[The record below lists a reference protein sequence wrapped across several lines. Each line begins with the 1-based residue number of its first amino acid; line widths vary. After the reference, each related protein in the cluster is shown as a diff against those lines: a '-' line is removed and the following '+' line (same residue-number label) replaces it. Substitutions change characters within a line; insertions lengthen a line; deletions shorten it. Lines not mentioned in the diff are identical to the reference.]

1 MAIVLLAT
9 QEMFERLN
17 GYKNGNSLLEFVQDV
32 NDNWV
37 VGEEVLN
44 DVAFSEIHQDLSTLD
59 KINYVPKQID

>member
-9 QEMFERLN
+9 QDIFDRLN
-17 GYKNGNSLLEFVQDV
+17 LYKNGNSLLEFTQDA

-37 VGEEVLN
+37 VGEEILN

>member
-9 QEMFERLN
+9 QEIFDRLN
-17 GYKNGNSLLEFVQDV
+17 GYKNGNSLLEFVSDA

-44 DVAFSEIHQDLSTLD
+44 DVAFAEIHEDLSTLE

>member
-1 MAIVLLAT
+1 MATVLLAT
-9 QEMFERLN
+9 QEIFDKLN
-17 GYKNGNSLLEFVQDV
+17 GYKNGNSLLEFTQDA

-37 VGEEVLN
+37 VGEEILN

>member
-9 QEMFERLN
+9 QEIFDRLN
-17 GYKNGNSLLEFVQDV
+17 GYKNGNSLLEFVQDG

-44 DVAFSEIHQDLSTLD
+44 DVAFAEIHEELSTLD
-59 KINYVPKQID
+59 KITYVPKQID

>member
-17 GYKNGNSLLEFVQDV
+17 GYKNGNSLLEFVQDE

-44 DVAFSEIHQDLSTLD
+44 DVAFADIHQELSTLD
-59 KINYVPKQID
+59 KIDYVPKQID

>member
-9 QEMFERLN
+9 QDIFDRLN
-17 GYKNGNSLLEFVQDV
+17 GYKNGNSLLEFVSDA

-44 DVAFSEIHQDLSTLD
+44 DVAFAEIHEDLSTLD
-59 KINYVPKQID
+59 KIDYVPKQQD

>member
-44 DVAFSEIHQDLSTLD
+44 DVAFADIHQELSTLE

>member
-9 QEMFERLN
+9 QEIFDRLN
-17 GYKNGNSLLEFVQDV
+17 GYANGNSLLEFTQDA

-44 DVAFSEIHQDLSTLD
+44 DVAFADIHQDLSTLD
-59 KINYVPKQID
+59 KINYVPKQQD

>member
-9 QEMFERLN
+9 QDIFDRLN
-17 GYKNGNSLLEFVQDV
+17 GYKNGNSLLEFVSDA

-44 DVAFSEIHQDLSTLD
+44 DVAFAEIHEDLSTLD
-59 KINYVPKQID
+59 KIDYVPKNID

>member
-1 MAIVLLAT
+1 
-9 QEMFERLN
+9 
-17 GYKNGNSLLEFVQDV
+17 LLEFVSDA

-44 DVAFSEIHQDLSTLD
+44 DVAFAEIHEDLSTLE

>member
-9 QEMFERLN
+9 QDIFDRLN
-17 GYKNGNSLLEFVQDV
+17 GYKNGNSLLEFVSDA

-44 DVAFSEIHQDLSTLD
+44 DVAFAEIHQELSTLD
-59 KINYVPKQID
+59 KIDYVPKNIV

>member
-17 GYKNGNSLLEFVQDV
+17 GYKNGNSLLEFVQDE

-37 VGEEVLN
+37 VGDEVLN
-44 DVAFSEIHQDLSTLD
+44 DVAFAEIHEELSTLE
-59 KINYVPKQID
+59 KINYVPKKQY

>member
-1 MAIVLLAT
+1 MATVLLAT
-9 QEMFERLN
+9 QEIFDKLN
-17 GYKNGNSLLEFVQDV
+17 GYKNGNSLLEFTQDA

-59 KINYVPKQID
+59 KITYVPKQID

>member
-9 QEMFERLN
+9 QDIFDRLN
-17 GYKNGNSLLEFVQDV
+17 GYKNGNSLLEFVSDA

-44 DVAFSEIHQDLSTLD
+44 DVAFAEIHEDLSTLE
-59 KINYVPKQID
+59 KINYVPKQQD

>member
-9 QEMFERLN
+9 QEIFDRLN
-17 GYKNGNSLLEFVQDV
+17 GYKNGNSLLEFVSDA

-44 DVAFSEIHQDLSTLD
+44 DVAFAEIHEDLSTLD
-59 KINYVPKQID
+59 KIDYVPKNID